1 MGQRGIRGQ
10 QYGPPKKDRQTVQG
24 VRQEIGEEIRGGSA
38 ASVLQR
44 DRNRD
49 IARGDWDR
57 TNRRHDEGIS
67 RDEVADPAE
76 RPKRSIRSA
85 PRRPGERSD
94 VARLTIRNSECGV
107 RVRSDLRVRISEC
120 PQFAP
125 RT

>member
-1 MGQRGIRGQ
+1 MGHRGIRGQ

-24 VRQEIGEEIRGGSA
+24 VRQEIGEEIRGGSTA
-38 ASVLQR
+38 PVLQR

-76 RPKRSIRSA
+76 RPEAQYPERAKTAGRTLKRR
-85 PRRPGERSD
+85 
-94 VARLTIRNSECGV
+94 
-107 RVRSDLRVRISEC
+107 
-120 PQFAP
+120 
-125 RT
+125 